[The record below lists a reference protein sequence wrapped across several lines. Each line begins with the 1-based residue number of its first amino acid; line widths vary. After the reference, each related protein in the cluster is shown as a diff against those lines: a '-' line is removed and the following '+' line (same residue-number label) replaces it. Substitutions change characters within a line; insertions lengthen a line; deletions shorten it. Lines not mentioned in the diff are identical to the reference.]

1 VGVPVI
7 SSTISHYRILSVL
20 GAGGMGD
27 VYLAEDTRLQRL
39 VALKVLPA
47 DLTKDLARLRRFEQ
61 EARAVSALNHP
72 NIVTIYEIGEAD
84 VGRFIVLEFVKGRTL
99 RRLIGGPQGL
109 HSVVPVGRQI
119 ASALGVAHDAGIVH
133 RDVKP
138 ENIMVR
144 DDGYAKVLDFGLARL
159 SANPASTD
167 STADTAI
174 HTRPGT
180 LVGTVA
186 YMSPEQIKAESVGS
200 ASDIFSLG
208 AIFYEMATGRR
219 PFRAG
224 SEVAIMYQ
232 IVWDQ
237 PPAPTSLNPAVQPAL
252 EALIL
257 RMLEKDPLRRPSAA
271 DVAIALGGGEPSTPV
286 VSQVVTKSSTALAAR
301 KTVGR
306 STERSQLRTAF
317 RSATAGHGLVLCVT
331 GEAGLGKTTLVEDF
345 LVELQSEHPACLIAR
360 GRCSE
365 RLAGAEAYLPF
376 LEALDSLI
384 RGKPPI
390 GRVMKTM
397 APSWYVQLAISLDA
411 SVERM
416 LTESPAV
423 SQERM
428 KRELAA
434 FLHEISTDVSLVLFL
449 DDLHWA
455 DTSTVDIIAFIATKL
470 TAMRL
475 LVIATYRSS
484 EMLLSKHPF
493 LSVALDLQ
501 ARGVCQVLPLEFLA
515 RDDIDQYLA
524 LEFPGHRFPGQFASL
539 IHAKTE
545 GNPLFMTDVVHYLR
559 DKRVIGQHDGRW
571 ALVQTVPEIETD
583 LPASVRSMIQRKIA
597 QLGDADRRLLLAAS
611 AQGYMFDSAVV
622 ARALALD
629 AGEVEERLQSLD
641 QTYGFVTFREEE
653 ELPDHTLTLRYRFVH
668 VLYQNA
674 LFETLTP
681 SRRAALSR
689 AVAAA
694 LLAFHGD
701 DSAEVASELAFLFR
715 TAREWTQA
723 AEYFIKAA
731 RNAARI
737 FANQEAVAL
746 CQRGLDVNRRTRDAP
761 ERARQELKLL
771 MTLGPS
777 LMTVKGFAATDTLRT
792 FLRAQ
797 ELCTEVGD
805 GVQLF
810 RVLFGLSIVS
820 VVRAEYAKAR
830 HFAEQSLQQ
839 AERGGDAALLV
850 QAHWA
855 LGLSLQFIGDFTGS
869 REHLARS
876 RDLYDA
882 KRHSA
887 HAFLYGAILNR
898 MHLGRVLLYLG
909 YPNQAQA
916 LTLEGLRV
924 AEQLRHPLGLCNT
937 LSIAVTVEAYHGNAA
952 QVMEMTDKMLFHAD
966 EHGLPY
972 YSGIGTIMRGW
983 ARAMQGE
990 TDDGCAQ
997 MRAGLAAHRTVETE
1011 QQRAYYLVL
1020 MAEAYSAA
1028 GRGKEGLGALDDAI
1042 EAINRTEEHFC
1053 EAELYRIKGEL
1064 LARNDNSEAAVECLR
1079 RAIQIART
1087 QHAKGLE
1094 LRAAISLARL
1104 FKPGRREAAR
1114 TTLAPVYEWFTEGFE
1129 TPDVQAAR
1137 SLLSEL
1143 Q

>member
-1 VGVPVI
+1 VI
-7 SSTISHYRILSVL
+7 SSNISHYRILSIL
-20 GAGGMGD
+20 GSGGMGE

-99 RRLIGGPQGL
+99 RHLIGGPQGL
-109 HSVVPVGRQI
+109 HSVIPVGRQI
-119 ASALGVAHDAGIVH
+119 ASALAVAHDAGIVH

-159 SANPASTD
+159 SANEASTD
-167 STADTAI
+167 SMADTAI

-180 LVGTVA
+180 LVGTIA
-186 YMSPEQIKAESVGS
+186 YMSPEQIKAEGVGS

-208 AIFYEMATGRR
+208 AILYEMATGRR

-237 PPAPTSLNPAVQPAL
+237 TPAPTSLNPAVQPAL
-252 EALIL
+252 ETLIL
-257 RMLEKDPLRRPSAA
+257 SMLEKDPLRRPSAA
-271 DVAIALGGGEPSTPV
+271 DVAIALGGGEPSTHV
-286 VSQVVTKSSTALAAR
+286 VSQVVTKTSTALAAR
-301 KTVGR
+301 TTVGR
-306 STERSQLRTAF
+306 STERAQLRTAF
-317 RSATAGHGLVLCVT
+317 RSAAAGQGLVLCVT

-345 LVELQSEHPACLIAR
+345 LAELQSEHPACLIAR

-384 RGKPPI
+384 RGNPSV
-390 GRVMKTM
+390 GRVMKTV

-416 LTESPAV
+416 MTESPAV

-434 FLHEISTDVSLVLFL
+434 FLREISTDAPLLLFL

-455 DTSTVDIIAFIATKL
+455 DTSTVDIIAYIATKL
-470 TAMRL
+470 SAVQL
-475 LVIATYRSS
+475 LAIATYRSS

-493 LSVALDLQ
+493 LPVALDLQ
-501 ARGVCQVLPLEFLA
+501 ARGVCQVLPLEFLTA
-515 RDDIDQYLA
+515 EDVDQYLA
-524 LEFPGHRFPGQFASL
+524 LEFPNHRFPGQFASL
-539 IHAKTE
+539 IHTKTE
-545 GNPLFMTDVVHYLR
+545 GNPLFMTDVVRYLR
-559 DKRVIGQHDGRW
+559 DKKVIGEHDGRW

-611 AQGYMFDSAVV
+611 AQGYTFDSAVV
-622 ARALALD
+622 ARSLALD
-629 AGEVEERLQSLD
+629 PGDVEERLQSLD
-641 QTYGFVTFREEE
+641 QTHGFVSFREEE

-681 SRRAALSR
+681 SRRAALSA
-689 AVAAA
+689 AVASA
-694 LLAFHGD
+694 LLAFYGD
-701 DSAEVASELAFLFR
+701 DSAEVASELAFLFQA
-715 TAREWTQA
+715 ARDWTQA
-723 AEYFIKAA
+723 SDYFLKAA

-737 FANQEAVAL
+737 FANQEAVSL
-746 CQRGLDVNRRTRDAP
+746 CQRGLDMNRRTRDAP
-761 ERARQELKLL
+761 QRARQELKLL

-777 LMTVKGFAATDTLRT
+777 LMTIKGFAATDTLRT

-797 ELCTEVGD
+797 ELCEQVGD
-805 GVQLF
+805 GVQQF

-820 VVRAEYAKAR
+820 VVRAEYEKAR
-830 HFAEQSLQQ
+830 YFADQSLQQ
-839 AERGGDAALLV
+839 AERAADGALLV

-876 RDLYDA
+876 LDLYDP
-882 KRHSA
+882 KRHAA

-898 MHLGRVLLYLG
+898 MHLGRVLSYLG
-909 YPNQAQA
+909 YPNQAQT

-924 AEQLRHPLGLCNT
+924 AEQMRHPLGLCNA
-937 LSIAVTVEAYHGNAA
+937 LSIAVTLEAFHRNAA
-952 QVMEMTDKMLFHAD
+952 RVIDMTDKMLFHAD

-972 YSGIGTIMRGW
+972 YAGIGSIMRGW

-990 TDDGCAQ
+990 TDEGCAQ

-1020 MAEAYSAA
+1020 MAEAYGAA
-1028 GRGKEGLGALDDAI
+1028 GRTVDGLHALDEAADAVT
-1042 EAINRTEEHFC
+1042 RSDEHFC

-1064 LARNDNSEAAVECLR
+1064 LAHDHVSEAAEDCLR
-1079 RAIQIART
+1079 RALQIARM

-1094 LRAAISLARL
+1094 LRAATSLARL
-1104 FKPGRREAAR
+1104 LRAGHRDAAR
-1114 TTLAPVYEWFTEGFE
+1114 TTLAPICEWFSEGFD
-1129 TPDVQAAR
+1129 TPDLQAAQ

>member
-1 VGVPVI
+1 VI
-7 SSTISHYRILSVL
+7 SSTISHYRIVSSL
-20 GAGGMGD
+20 GAGGMGE

-39 VALKVLPA
+39 VAIKFLPA
-47 DLTKDLARLRRFEQ
+47 DLTKDLTRLRRFEQ

-72 NIVTIYEIGEAD
+72 NIVTIHEIGEAD
-84 VGRFIVLEFVKGRTL
+84 VGRFIVLEYVKGRTL
-99 RRLIGGPQGL
+99 RSLIGGSHSL
-109 HSVVPVGRQI
+109 HSIVPVGRQI

-159 SANPASTD
+159 SAKEASTD

-174 HTRPGT
+174 HTRPGM

-186 YMSPEQIKAESVGS
+186 YMAPEQIKAEGVGS

-219 PFRAG
+219 PFKAG
-224 SEVAIMYQ
+224 SEMAVMYQ

-237 PPAPTSLNPAVQPAL
+237 PPAPATLNPDIPPAL
-252 EALIL
+252 ETLIVG
-257 RMLEKDPLRRPSAA
+257 MLDKDPRRRPSAA
-271 DVAIALGGGEPSTPV
+271 DVASALGGSEPSAHVT
-286 VSQVVTKSSTALAAR
+286 SQVVMRPSGAPLAAR

-306 STERSQLRTAF
+306 STERAQLRSAF
-317 RSATAGHGLVLCVT
+317 QSVTAGRGLVLCVT

-345 LVELQSEHPACLIAR
+345 LLQIQSEHSACLIAR

-384 RGKPPI
+384 HGNPPI

-397 APSWYVQLAISLDA
+397 APSWYVQLAMSLDA

-434 FLHEISTDVSLVLFL
+434 FLHEISTDVPLLLFL

-455 DTSTVDIIAFIATKL
+455 DTSTVDIIAYIATKL
-470 TAMRL
+470 TAMHL

-484 EMLLSKHPF
+484 EMMLSKHPF
-493 LSVALDLQ
+493 LPVALDLQ
-501 ARGVCQVLPLEFLA
+501 ARGVCQVLSLEFLT
-515 RDDIDQYLA
+515 REDVDQYLA
-524 LEFPGHRFPGQFASL
+524 LEFPDHRFPSQFASL
-539 IHAKTE
+539 IHTKTE
-545 GNPLFMTDVVHYLR
+545 GNPLFMTDVVRYLR
-559 DKRVIGQHDGRW
+559 DKQVIGERDGRW

-611 AQGYMFDSAVV
+611 AQGYTFDSAAV

-641 QTYGFVTFREEE
+641 QTHGFVTFREEE

-681 SRRAALSR
+681 SRRAALSA

-715 TAREWTQA
+715 AARDWTQA
-723 AEYFIKAA
+723 SEYFLKAA
-731 RNAARI
+731 RNAARV
-737 FANQEAVAL
+737 FANQEAVSL
-746 CQRGLDVNRRTRDAP
+746 CQRGLDMNRRTRDAP

-797 ELCTEVGD
+797 ELCEQVGD

-820 VVRAEYAKAR
+820 VVRADYAKAH

-839 AERGGDAALLV
+839 AERAGEAALLV

-869 REHLARS
+869 REHLERS
-876 RDLYDA
+876 LGLYDP
-882 KRHSA
+882 KRHAA

-924 AEQLRHPLGLCNT
+924 AEQMRHPVGLCNA
-937 LSIAVTVEAYHGNAA
+937 LSIAVTVEAFQRNAA
-952 QVMEMTDKMLFHAD
+952 HVIDMTDRMLFHAD

-972 YSGIGTIMRGW
+972 YAGIGTIMRGW

-990 TDDGCAQ
+990 VDEGCAQ

-1011 QQRAYYLVL
+1011 QQRAYYHVL
-1020 MAEAYSAA
+1020 MAEACCAA
-1028 GRGKEGLGALDDAI
+1028 GRGEEGLHALDEAVDAV
-1042 EAINRTEEHFC
+1042 NRTEEHFC

-1064 LARNDNSEAAVECLR
+1064 LAHHHASEAAEDCLR
-1079 RAIQIART
+1079 RAMHIART

-1094 LRAAISLARL
+1094 LRAAMSLARL
-1104 FKPGRREAAR
+1104 FRSGHREAAR
-1114 TTLAPVYEWFTEGFE
+1114 ATLAPVYEWFTEGFD
-1129 TPDVQAAR
+1129 TPDVQAAK
-1137 SLLSEL
+1137 SLLGEL
-1143 Q
+1143 E